1 MNDSRLVIK
10 LTQDVVVSLSF
21 ACGIETVLRIHGK
34 EERNYITANWPH
46 YCSDTMSLSAMF
58 NYVSRHAWFKLH

>member
-1 MNDSRLVIK
+1 MAETETACLHVRTSTSLRLTMNDSRLVIK

-34 EERNYITANWPH
+34 GRKKLY
-46 YCSDTMSLSAMF
+46 YCELASL
-58 NYVSRHAWFKLH
+58 LQ